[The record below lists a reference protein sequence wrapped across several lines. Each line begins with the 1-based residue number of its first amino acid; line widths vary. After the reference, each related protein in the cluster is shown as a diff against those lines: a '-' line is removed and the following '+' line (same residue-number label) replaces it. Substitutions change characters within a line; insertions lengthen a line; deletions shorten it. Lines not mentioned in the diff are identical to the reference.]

1 MDCDDDD
8 PSFKKNSF
16 YNTGQNL
23 KNIVLFKVI
32 TWKMEKISLILSSY
46 FFHIFFLKI

>member
-1 MDCDDDD
+1 MDRDDDD

-46 FFHIFFLKI
+46 FFDFFF